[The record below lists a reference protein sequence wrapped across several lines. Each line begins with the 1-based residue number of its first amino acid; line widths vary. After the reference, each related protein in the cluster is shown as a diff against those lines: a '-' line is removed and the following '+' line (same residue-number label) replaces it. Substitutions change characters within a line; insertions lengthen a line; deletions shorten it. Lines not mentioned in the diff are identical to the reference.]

1 MSGITKRFPG
11 VIANDH
17 VDFTAYAGSIHA
29 LVGENGA
36 GKTTLMNMLCGLVK
50 PDEGTIRVR
59 GEPVSFGS
67 PRNSIANG
75 IGMVHQHFMLVPS
88 YTVAQNVIL
97 GQEPQKGLFL
107 DMPAARA
114 RVSSIST
121 QYGMTVDVDAR
132 VADLSVGIRQR
143 VEILKLLYR
152 GLDVLILDEPTAVLT
167 PQESSALF
175 AALRALAE
183 DGRTIILI
191 THKLPEVLTIS
202 DHVTVLR
209 KGRVVGSMKTQGV
222 SMDEL
227 AALMVG
233 KNVSL
238 TIEKSPAQPRDE
250 ALCVRN
256 LVASD
261 NRGLMAVKGVSFS
274 ARSGEI
280 LSIAGV
286 EGNGQTELVEAL
298 VGLRPA
304 VSGQIMLGGQDVSS
318 STLRR
323 RREMGI
329 SLVPEDRMKTGLA
342 LEATVAEN
350 LIIGRHYTEPIARR
364 GRFQP
369 GRIWE
374 YAESLIT
381 SYDIRVPHPAVPARA
396 LSGGNLQKMVVAR
409 EFSKRGQ
416 LYIVAQ
422 PTRGVDILSV
432 EFIHQR
438 IIQLRDQGAAVLL
451 ISTDLDEVFSV
462 SDRILV
468 MYEGRI
474 AGEFAPSETSREGI
488 GAYMTGTRCGSQ
500 EEAMS

>member
-1 MSGITKRFPG
+1 MSGITKKFPG
-11 VIANDH
+11 VIANDRI
-17 VDFTAYAGSIHA
+17 DFAAYAGCIHA

-36 GKTTLMNMLCGLVK
+36 GKTTLMNVLCGLVK

-67 PRNSIANG
+67 PKDSIANG

-88 YTVAQNVIL
+88 YTVAQNIVL
-97 GQEPQKGLFL
+97 GQEPRKGLFL
-107 DMPAARA
+107 DVSAARA
-114 RVSSIST
+114 RVGSISA
-121 QYGMTVDVDAR
+121 QYGMTVDVDAK
-132 VADLSVGIRQR
+132 VADLSVGVRQR

-175 AALRALAE
+175 AALQALAK
-183 DGRTIILI
+183 DGRTVILI
-191 THKLPEVLTIS
+191 THKLPEVLAIS

-209 KGRVVGSMKTQGV
+209 KGRVVGSMKTEDV
-222 SMDEL
+222 SMDQL

-238 TIEKSPAQPRDE
+238 TVEKSPAQPQDE

-256 LVASD
+256 LVVAD
-261 NRGLMAVKGVSFS
+261 NRGLPAVQGVSFA

-298 VGLRPA
+298 VGLRPT
-304 VSGQIMLGGQDVSS
+304 VSGQIVLGGQDVSG

-350 LIIGRHYTEPIARR
+350 LIMGRHYTEPIARR

-369 GRIWE
+369 GRVWE
-374 YAESLIT
+374 YAQSLIA
-381 SYDIRVPHPAVPARA
+381 SYDIRVPHPAVPAKA

-409 EFSKRGQ
+409 EFSRRSQ
-416 LYIVAQ
+416 LYVVAQ

-438 IIQLRDQGAAVLL
+438 IIELRDQGAAVLL

-468 MYEGRI
+468 MYEGQV
-474 AGEFAPSETSREGI
+474 AGEFTPNEISREGI
-488 GAYMTGTRCGSQ
+488 GAYMTGTRRGSPG
-500 EEAMS
+500 EAMS